1 MPSGSSRSLDV
12 SNIHDAC
19 VYVRRSLYWQVVPRL
34 LAPSILS
41 WRVHSSIHVLGAKTN
56 ADVNGYLSYV
66 SAKDCKDKTV
76 DYKYKKAAALNN
88 QTNLFVQW
96 DEELRARKVAL
107 SVKDSAYKQ
116 SMWDAIKEFKVD
128 T

>member
-1 MPSGSSRSLDV
+1 MIQVGA
-12 SNIHDAC
+12 AC
-19 VYVRRSLYWQVVPRL
+19 NERLYKK
-34 LAPSILS
+34 
-41 WRVHSSIHVLGAKTN
+41 HYNENVLGAKTN